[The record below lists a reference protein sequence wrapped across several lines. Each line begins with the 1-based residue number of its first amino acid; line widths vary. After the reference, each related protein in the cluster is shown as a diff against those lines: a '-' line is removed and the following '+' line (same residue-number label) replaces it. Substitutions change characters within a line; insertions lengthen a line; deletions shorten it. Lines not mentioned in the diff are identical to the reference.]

1 MKRRKNILAVLLAV
15 TVMATAMPGSAI
27 AAPVDGQTTE
37 VSAKAGTEKAEKKE
51 QIRVISITDP
61 KLEKGSFARGT
72 KVKDM
77 KLPDKLS
84 ARGYKEKDSKKA
96 EDIKIKDVTWKTDYK
111 EDSTAG
117 KYTFTA
123 QITDDYK
130 LAKDVVLPK
139 LTIEI
144 TEAQTKTTE
153 KQPETKAA
161 ETKQPE
167 TKATEAKK
175 PETKTTEK
183 TPEVKKPETKVTE
196 KETEVRKPETKATEK
211 KPETKI
217 SENQPETKATEAKK
231 PETKT
236 TEKTPEVKKPETKV
250 TEKETEVR
258 KPETKATEK
267 KPETKISEN
276 QPETKATEAKKPET
290 KTTEK
295 TPEVKK
301 PETKVTEKETEVRKP
316 ETKATEKKPETKISE
331 KQPETKADAKAK
343 DAKSTESE
351 KESETKQSE
360 TKESET
366 KQSETKESE
375 TKESETENTNLKIT
389 AFEVKD
395 AKVTI
400 DEEKQTIT
408 VLMQKSDTDLK
419 KLAPKIT
426 VPAGVTVDPASEK
439 EVDFSASDKIPVIYK
454 LTRTAEDGKTVTREY
469 KVTATICKHDWKEA
483 TCTEAAIC
491 KLCGVTGEAALG
503 HDWKEATCTEAAVCK
518 RCGIK
523 GSAALGHDWTKATCK
538 VKSTCKRCK
547 ITRGKLAAHTWSKW
561 KVTAEATH
569 EKKGKKERKC
579 GICKKKETKTL
590 PKINL
595 IGEADNNKI
604 EGLTNGGNYATGAN
618 ITFKA
623 VGDRMDNKAPI
634 EGDVRYL
641 PVSWTCGTGKGDLN
655 ETNAY
660 ARTLQFT
667 TAGTYTLN
675 VTYERQ
681 LYKDGKWI
689 AKGDADVQTVQ
700 LNVTGNT
707 ITNSTN
713 KGASGSNSNVRVA
726 AVTGDNSPIVLLS
739 IVLAASLAALIALFV
754 SGIRRKNNRK

>member
-1 MKRRKNILAVLLAV
+1 MIKNQEVDIMKRRKNILAVLLAV

-161 ETKQPE
+161 ETK
-167 TKATEAKK
+167 
-175 PETKTTEK
+175 
-183 TPEVKKPETKVTE
+183 
-196 KETEVRKPETKATEK
+196 
-211 KPETKI
+211 
-217 SENQPETKATEAKK
+217 
-231 PETKT
+231 
-236 TEKTPEVKKPETKV
+236 
-250 TEKETEVR
+250 
-258 KPETKATEK
+258 
-267 KPETKISEN
+267 

-590 PKINL
+590 PKINW
-595 IGEADNNKI
+595 IGEADNNTI

>member
-37 VSAKAGTEKAEKKE
+37 ISAKAGTEKAEKKE

-175 PETKTTEK
+175 PEMKTTEK

-217 SENQPETKATEAKK
+217 SENQPETKAAE
-231 PETKT
+231 
-236 TEKTPEVKKPETKV
+236 
-250 TEKETEVR
+250 
-258 KPETKATEK
+258 
-267 KPETKISEN
+267 
-276 QPETKATEAKKPET
+276 Q
-290 KTTEK
+290 
-295 TPEVKK
+295 
-301 PETKVTEKETEVRKP
+301 
-316 ETKATEKKPETKISE
+316 

-400 DEEKQTIT
+400 DEEKQTIS

-491 KLCGVTGEAALG
+491 KLCGVTGAAALG

-739 IVLAASLAALIALFV
+739 IVLAASLAALIALLV

>member
-144 TEAQTKTTE
+144 TETQTKTTE

-167 TKATEAKK
+167 TKAPEAKK

-183 TPEVKKPETKVTE
+183 TPEVKKPETKATE

-217 SENQPETKATEAKK
+217 SEKQPETKAAE
-231 PETKT
+231 
-236 TEKTPEVKKPETKV
+236 
-250 TEKETEVR
+250 
-258 KPETKATEK
+258 
-267 KPETKISEN
+267 
-276 QPETKATEAKKPET
+276 Q
-290 KTTEK
+290 
-295 TPEVKK
+295 
-301 PETKVTEKETEVRKP
+301 
-316 ETKATEKKPETKISE
+316 

-491 KLCGVTGEAALG
+491 KLCGVTGAAALG

-561 KVTAEATH
+561 KVTDEATH

-590 PKINL
+590 PKINW

-707 ITNSTN
+707 IINSTN

>member
-167 TKATEAKK
+167 TKAA
-175 PETKTTEK
+175 
-183 TPEVKKPETKVTE
+183 
-196 KETEVRKPETKATEK
+196 
-211 KPETKI
+211 
-217 SENQPETKATEAKK
+217 
-231 PETKT
+231 
-236 TEKTPEVKKPETKV
+236 
-250 TEKETEVR
+250 
-258 KPETKATEK
+258 
-267 KPETKISEN
+267 
-276 QPETKATEAKKPET
+276 EAKKPET

-331 KQPETKADAKAK
+331 KQPETKANAKAK

-454 LTRTAEDGKTVTREY
+454 LSRTAEDGKTVTREY

-503 HDWKEATCTEAAVCK
+503 HDWKEATCTEAAICK

-641 PVSWTCGTGKGDLN
+641 PVSWICGTGKGDLN

>member
-37 VSAKAGTEKAEKKE
+37 VSAKAGTEKKE

-167 TKATEAKK
+167 TKAAEAKK
-175 PETKTTEK
+175 PGTKTTEK

-196 KETEVRKPETKATEK
+196 KEIEVRKPETKATEK

-217 SENQPETKATEAKK
+217 SEKQPETKAAE
-231 PETKT
+231 
-236 TEKTPEVKKPETKV
+236 
-250 TEKETEVR
+250 
-258 KPETKATEK
+258 
-267 KPETKISEN
+267 
-276 QPETKATEAKKPET
+276 Q
-290 KTTEK
+290 
-295 TPEVKK
+295 
-301 PETKVTEKETEVRKP
+301 
-316 ETKATEKKPETKISE
+316 

-375 TKESETENTNLKIT
+375 TKESETENTNLKIN

-590 PKINL
+590 PKINW

>member
-51 QIRVISITDP
+51 QIRVISIPDP

-167 TKATEAKK
+167 TKAAEAKK
-175 PETKTTEK
+175 PD
-183 TPEVKKPETKVTE
+183 
-196 KETEVRKPETKATEK
+196 
-211 KPETKI
+211 
-217 SENQPETKATEAKK
+217 
-231 PETKT
+231 
-236 TEKTPEVKKPETKV
+236 
-250 TEKETEVR
+250 
-258 KPETKATEK
+258 
-267 KPETKISEN
+267 
-276 QPETKATEAKKPET
+276 T

-366 KQSETKESE
+366 KQSETKESETKESE

-491 KLCGVTGEAALG
+491 KLCGVTGAAALG

-590 PKINL
+590 PKINW

>member
-167 TKATEAKK
+167 TKAA
-175 PETKTTEK
+175 
-183 TPEVKKPETKVTE
+183 
-196 KETEVRKPETKATEK
+196 
-211 KPETKI
+211 
-217 SENQPETKATEAKK
+217 
-231 PETKT
+231 
-236 TEKTPEVKKPETKV
+236 
-250 TEKETEVR
+250 
-258 KPETKATEK
+258 
-267 KPETKISEN
+267 
-276 QPETKATEAKKPET
+276 EAKKPET

-561 KVTAEATH
+561 KVTDEATH

>member
-217 SENQPETKATEAKK
+217 SE
-231 PETKT
+231 
-236 TEKTPEVKKPETKV
+236 
-250 TEKETEVR
+250 
-258 KPETKATEK
+258 
-267 KPETKISEN
+267 
-276 QPETKATEAKKPET
+276 
-290 KTTEK
+290 
-295 TPEVKK
+295 
-301 PETKVTEKETEVRKP
+301 
-316 ETKATEKKPETKISE
+316 

-426 VPAGVTVDPASEK
+426 VQAGVTVDPASEK

-491 KLCGVTGEAALG
+491 KLCGVTGAAALG

-523 GSAALGHDWTKATCK
+523 GAAALGHDWTKATCK

-590 PKINL
+590 PKINW

>member
-167 TKATEAKK
+167 TKAA
-175 PETKTTEK
+175 
-183 TPEVKKPETKVTE
+183 
-196 KETEVRKPETKATEK
+196 
-211 KPETKI
+211 
-217 SENQPETKATEAKK
+217 
-231 PETKT
+231 
-236 TEKTPEVKKPETKV
+236 
-250 TEKETEVR
+250 
-258 KPETKATEK
+258 
-267 KPETKISEN
+267 
-276 QPETKATEAKKPET
+276 EAKKPET

-754 SGIRRKNNRK
+754 SGIRR

>member
-61 KLEKGSFARGT
+61 KLEKASFARGT

-167 TKATEAKK
+167 TKAA
-175 PETKTTEK
+175 
-183 TPEVKKPETKVTE
+183 
-196 KETEVRKPETKATEK
+196 
-211 KPETKI
+211 
-217 SENQPETKATEAKK
+217 
-231 PETKT
+231 
-236 TEKTPEVKKPETKV
+236 
-250 TEKETEVR
+250 
-258 KPETKATEK
+258 
-267 KPETKISEN
+267 
-276 QPETKATEAKKPET
+276 EAKKPET

-360 TKESET
+360 TKQSET
-366 KQSETKESE
+366 KESETKESE

-408 VLMQKSDTDLK
+408 VLMQTSDTDLK

-491 KLCGVTGEAALG
+491 KLCGVTGAAALG

-590 PKINL
+590 PKINW

-739 IVLAASLAALIALFV
+739 IVLAASLAALIALLV

>member
-167 TKATEAKK
+167 TKAAEAKK
-175 PETKTTEK
+175 PETKITEK
-183 TPEVKKPETKVTE
+183 TPEVK
-196 KETEVRKPETKATEK
+196 
-211 KPETKI
+211 
-217 SENQPETKATEAKK
+217 
-231 PETKT
+231 
-236 TEKTPEVKKPETKV
+236 
-250 TEKETEVR
+250 
-258 KPETKATEK
+258 
-267 KPETKISEN
+267 
-276 QPETKATEAKKPET
+276 
-290 KTTEK
+290 
-295 TPEVKK
+295 
-301 PETKVTEKETEVRKP
+301 KP

-491 KLCGVTGEAALG
+491 KLCGVRGEAALG

-590 PKINL
+590 PKINW

-739 IVLAASLAALIALFV
+739 IVLAASLAALIALLV

>member
-37 VSAKAGTEKAEKKE
+37 VSAKAGIEKAEKKE

-130 LAKDVVLPK
+130 LAKDMVLPK

-161 ETKQPE
+161 ETK
-167 TKATEAKK
+167 AAEAKK

-217 SENQPETKATEAKK
+217 SENQPETKAAE
-231 PETKT
+231 
-236 TEKTPEVKKPETKV
+236 
-250 TEKETEVR
+250 
-258 KPETKATEK
+258 
-267 KPETKISEN
+267 
-276 QPETKATEAKKPET
+276 Q
-290 KTTEK
+290 
-295 TPEVKK
+295 
-301 PETKVTEKETEVRKP
+301 
-316 ETKATEKKPETKISE
+316 

-426 VPAGVTVDPASEK
+426 LPAGVTVDPASEK

-454 LTRTAEDGKTVTREY
+454 LSRTAEDGKTVTREY

-503 HDWKEATCTEAAVCK
+503 HDWKEATCTEAAICK

-595 IGEADNNKI
+595 IGKADNNKI

>member
-1 MKRRKNILAVLLAV
+1 MIKNQEVDIMKRRKNILAVLLAV

-167 TKATEAKK
+167 TKAA
-175 PETKTTEK
+175 
-183 TPEVKKPETKVTE
+183 
-196 KETEVRKPETKATEK
+196 
-211 KPETKI
+211 
-217 SENQPETKATEAKK
+217 
-231 PETKT
+231 
-236 TEKTPEVKKPETKV
+236 
-250 TEKETEVR
+250 
-258 KPETKATEK
+258 
-267 KPETKISEN
+267 
-276 QPETKATEAKKPET
+276 EAKKPET

-491 KLCGVTGEAALG
+491 KLCGVTGAAALG

-590 PKINL
+590 PKINW

-726 AVTGDNSPIVLLS
+726 AVTGDNSPIILLS

>member
-217 SENQPETKATEAKK
+217 SE
-231 PETKT
+231 
-236 TEKTPEVKKPETKV
+236 
-250 TEKETEVR
+250 
-258 KPETKATEK
+258 
-267 KPETKISEN
+267 
-276 QPETKATEAKKPET
+276 
-290 KTTEK
+290 
-295 TPEVKK
+295 
-301 PETKVTEKETEVRKP
+301 
-316 ETKATEKKPETKISE
+316 

-454 LTRTAEDGKTVTREY
+454 LSRTAEDGKTVTREY

-503 HDWKEATCTEAAVCK
+503 HDWKEATCTEAAICK

>member
-167 TKATEAKK
+167 TKATEVKK
-175 PETKTTEK
+175 PEMKTTEK
-183 TPEVKKPETKVTE
+183 TPEVK
-196 KETEVRKPETKATEK
+196 
-211 KPETKI
+211 
-217 SENQPETKATEAKK
+217 
-231 PETKT
+231 
-236 TEKTPEVKKPETKV
+236 
-250 TEKETEVR
+250 
-258 KPETKATEK
+258 
-267 KPETKISEN
+267 
-276 QPETKATEAKKPET
+276 
-290 KTTEK
+290 
-295 TPEVKK
+295 
-301 PETKVTEKETEVRKP
+301 KP

-491 KLCGVTGEAALG
+491 KLCGVTGAAALG

-561 KVTAEATH
+561 KVTDEATH

-590 PKINL
+590 PKINW

>member
-1 MKRRKNILAVLLAV
+1 MIKNQEVDIMKRRKNILAVLLAV

-167 TKATEAKK
+167 TKAAEAKK

-196 KETEVRKPETKATEK
+196 KE
-211 KPETKI
+211 I
-217 SENQPETKATEAKK
+217 
-231 PETKT
+231 
-236 TEKTPEVKKPETKV
+236 
-250 TEKETEVR
+250 
-258 KPETKATEK
+258 
-267 KPETKISEN
+267 
-276 QPETKATEAKKPET
+276 
-290 KTTEK
+290 
-295 TPEVKK
+295 
-301 PETKVTEKETEVRKP
+301 EVRKP

-331 KQPETKADAKAK
+331 KQPETKATEQNQPETKADAKAK
-343 DAKSTESE
+343 DAKSTTESE

-375 TKESETENTNLKIT
+375 TKESETENKNLKIT
-389 AFEVKD
+389 SFEVKD

-400 DEEKQTIT
+400 DEEKQAIT

-454 LTRTAEDGKTVTREY
+454 LTRTAEDGKTVTKEY
-469 KVTATICKHDWKEA
+469 KVTAAICKHDWKEA
-483 TCTEAAIC
+483 TCTEAAVC

-590 PKINL
+590 PKINW

-623 VGDRMDNKAPI
+623 VGDRMDNKVPI

-660 ARTLQFT
+660 GRTLQFT

-681 LYKDGKWI
+681 LYKDGKWVT
-689 AKGDADVQTVQ
+689 KGDANVQTAQ
-700 LNVTGNT
+700 LKVTGNT
-707 ITNSTN
+707 ITTNNTN
-713 KGASGSNSNVRVA
+713 KSASGSNSNVRVA

-754 SGIRRKNNRK
+754 SGRRRKNNRK

>member
-1 MKRRKNILAVLLAV
+1 MIKNQEVDIMKKRKNILAVLLAV

-153 KQPETKAA
+153 KQPETK
-161 ETKQPE
+161 QPE
-167 TKATEAKK
+167 TKAA
-175 PETKTTEK
+175 
-183 TPEVKKPETKVTE
+183 
-196 KETEVRKPETKATEK
+196 
-211 KPETKI
+211 
-217 SENQPETKATEAKK
+217 
-231 PETKT
+231 
-236 TEKTPEVKKPETKV
+236 
-250 TEKETEVR
+250 
-258 KPETKATEK
+258 
-267 KPETKISEN
+267 
-276 QPETKATEAKKPET
+276 EAKKPET

-408 VLMQKSDTDLK
+408 VLMQTSDTDLK

-523 GSAALGHDWTKATCK
+523 GAAALGHDWTKATCK

-590 PKINL
+590 PKINW

-641 PVSWTCGTGKGDLN
+641 PLSWTCGTGKGDLN

-739 IVLAASLAALIALFV
+739 IVLAASLAALIALLV

>member
-167 TKATEAKK
+167 TKATEVKM
-175 PETKTTEK
+175 PEMKTTEK
-183 TPEVKKPETKVTE
+183 TPEVK
-196 KETEVRKPETKATEK
+196 
-211 KPETKI
+211 
-217 SENQPETKATEAKK
+217 
-231 PETKT
+231 
-236 TEKTPEVKKPETKV
+236 
-250 TEKETEVR
+250 
-258 KPETKATEK
+258 
-267 KPETKISEN
+267 
-276 QPETKATEAKKPET
+276 
-290 KTTEK
+290 
-295 TPEVKK
+295 
-301 PETKVTEKETEVRKP
+301 KP

-469 KVTATICKHDWKEA
+469 KVAATICKHDWKEA

>member
-27 AAPVDGQTTE
+27 AAPVDGQITE

-217 SENQPETKATEAKK
+217 SE
-231 PETKT
+231 
-236 TEKTPEVKKPETKV
+236 
-250 TEKETEVR
+250 
-258 KPETKATEK
+258 
-267 KPETKISEN
+267 
-276 QPETKATEAKKPET
+276 
-290 KTTEK
+290 
-295 TPEVKK
+295 
-301 PETKVTEKETEVRKP
+301 
-316 ETKATEKKPETKISE
+316 

-343 DAKSTESE
+343 DAKSMESE

-360 TKESET
+360 TKQSET
-366 KQSETKESE
+366 KQSETKESETKESE

-389 AFEVKD
+389 VFEVKD

-408 VLMQKSDTDLK
+408 VFMQKSDTDLK

-491 KLCGVTGEAALG
+491 KLCGVTGAAVLG

>member
-167 TKATEAKK
+167 TKAAEAKK

-211 KPETKI
+211 KPEPKI
-217 SENQPETKATEAKK
+217 SEKQPETKAAE
-231 PETKT
+231 
-236 TEKTPEVKKPETKV
+236 
-250 TEKETEVR
+250 
-258 KPETKATEK
+258 
-267 KPETKISEN
+267 
-276 QPETKATEAKKPET
+276 Q
-290 KTTEK
+290 
-295 TPEVKK
+295 
-301 PETKVTEKETEVRKP
+301 
-316 ETKATEKKPETKISE
+316 

-375 TKESETENTNLKIT
+375 TKESETENTNLKIN

-469 KVTATICKHDWKEA
+469 KVTATICKHDWKEV

-590 PKINL
+590 PKINW

>member
-153 KQPETKAA
+153 KQPETKQP

-167 TKATEAKK
+167 TKAAEAKK

-183 TPEVKKPETKVTE
+183 TPEVKK
-196 KETEVRKPETKATEK
+196 
-211 KPETKI
+211 
-217 SENQPETKATEAKK
+217 S
-231 PETKT
+231 
-236 TEKTPEVKKPETKV
+236 
-250 TEKETEVR
+250 
-258 KPETKATEK
+258 
-267 KPETKISEN
+267 
-276 QPETKATEAKKPET
+276 
-290 KTTEK
+290 
-295 TPEVKK
+295 
-301 PETKVTEKETEVRKP
+301 ETKVTEKETEVRKP

-408 VLMQKSDTDLK
+408 VLMQTSDTDLK

-523 GSAALGHDWTKATCK
+523 GSAALGHDWTKATCN

-590 PKINL
+590 PKINW

>member
-167 TKATEAKK
+167 TKAA
-175 PETKTTEK
+175 
-183 TPEVKKPETKVTE
+183 
-196 KETEVRKPETKATEK
+196 
-211 KPETKI
+211 
-217 SENQPETKATEAKK
+217 
-231 PETKT
+231 
-236 TEKTPEVKKPETKV
+236 
-250 TEKETEVR
+250 
-258 KPETKATEK
+258 
-267 KPETKISEN
+267 
-276 QPETKATEAKKPET
+276 EAKKPET

-360 TKESET
+360 TKESEM

-491 KLCGVTGEAALG
+491 KLCGVTGAAALG

-590 PKINL
+590 PKINW

-641 PVSWTCGTGKGDLN
+641 PLSWTCGTGKGDLN

-739 IVLAASLAALIALFV
+739 IVLAASLAALIALLV

>member
-61 KLEKGSFARGT
+61 KLEKASFARGT

-167 TKATEAKK
+167 TKAAEAKK
-175 PETKTTEK
+175 SETKTTEK
-183 TPEVKKPETKVTE
+183 TPEVK
-196 KETEVRKPETKATEK
+196 
-211 KPETKI
+211 
-217 SENQPETKATEAKK
+217 
-231 PETKT
+231 
-236 TEKTPEVKKPETKV
+236 
-250 TEKETEVR
+250 
-258 KPETKATEK
+258 
-267 KPETKISEN
+267 
-276 QPETKATEAKKPET
+276 
-290 KTTEK
+290 
-295 TPEVKK
+295 
-301 PETKVTEKETEVRKP
+301 KP

-469 KVTATICKHDWKEA
+469 KVAATICKHDWKEA

-641 PVSWTCGTGKGDLN
+641 PVSWICGTGKGDLN

>member
-167 TKATEAKK
+167 TKAAEAKK

-196 KETEVRKPETKATEK
+196 KETEVGKPETKATEK

-217 SENQPETKATEAKK
+217 SENQPETKAAE
-231 PETKT
+231 
-236 TEKTPEVKKPETKV
+236 
-250 TEKETEVR
+250 
-258 KPETKATEK
+258 
-267 KPETKISEN
+267 
-276 QPETKATEAKKPET
+276 Q
-290 KTTEK
+290 
-295 TPEVKK
+295 
-301 PETKVTEKETEVRKP
+301 
-316 ETKATEKKPETKISE
+316 

-454 LTRTAEDGKTVTREY
+454 LSRTAEDGKTVTREY

-503 HDWKEATCTEAAVCK
+503 HDWKEATCTEAAICK

-739 IVLAASLAALIALFV
+739 IVLAASLAALIALCV

>member
-153 KQPETKAA
+153 KQPEAKAA

-167 TKATEAKK
+167 TKAA
-175 PETKTTEK
+175 
-183 TPEVKKPETKVTE
+183 
-196 KETEVRKPETKATEK
+196 
-211 KPETKI
+211 
-217 SENQPETKATEAKK
+217 
-231 PETKT
+231 
-236 TEKTPEVKKPETKV
+236 
-250 TEKETEVR
+250 
-258 KPETKATEK
+258 
-267 KPETKISEN
+267 
-276 QPETKATEAKKPET
+276 EAKKPET

>member
-1 MKRRKNILAVLLAV
+1 MRKITAKYQGYRRIKTVIKNQEVDIMKRRKNILAVLLAV

-167 TKATEAKK
+167 TKAA
-175 PETKTTEK
+175 
-183 TPEVKKPETKVTE
+183 
-196 KETEVRKPETKATEK
+196 
-211 KPETKI
+211 
-217 SENQPETKATEAKK
+217 
-231 PETKT
+231 
-236 TEKTPEVKKPETKV
+236 
-250 TEKETEVR
+250 
-258 KPETKATEK
+258 
-267 KPETKISEN
+267 
-276 QPETKATEAKKPET
+276 EAKKPET

-491 KLCGVTGEAALG
+491 KLCGVTGAAALG

-590 PKINL
+590 PKINW

>member
-51 QIRVISITDP
+51 QIRVISITGP

-167 TKATEAKK
+167 TKAA
-175 PETKTTEK
+175 
-183 TPEVKKPETKVTE
+183 
-196 KETEVRKPETKATEK
+196 
-211 KPETKI
+211 
-217 SENQPETKATEAKK
+217 
-231 PETKT
+231 
-236 TEKTPEVKKPETKV
+236 
-250 TEKETEVR
+250 
-258 KPETKATEK
+258 
-267 KPETKISEN
+267 
-276 QPETKATEAKKPET
+276 EAKKPET

-491 KLCGVTGEAALG
+491 KLCGVTGAAALG

-523 GSAALGHDWTKATCK
+523 GAAALGHDWTKATCK

-561 KVTAEATH
+561 KVTDEATH

-590 PKINL
+590 PKINW

>member
-167 TKATEAKK
+167 TKAA
-175 PETKTTEK
+175 
-183 TPEVKKPETKVTE
+183 
-196 KETEVRKPETKATEK
+196 
-211 KPETKI
+211 
-217 SENQPETKATEAKK
+217 
-231 PETKT
+231 
-236 TEKTPEVKKPETKV
+236 
-250 TEKETEVR
+250 
-258 KPETKATEK
+258 
-267 KPETKISEN
+267 
-276 QPETKATEAKKPET
+276 EAKKPET

-366 KQSETKESE
+366 KQSE

-590 PKINL
+590 PKINW

>member
-61 KLEKGSFARGT
+61 KLEKASFARGT

-144 TEAQTKTTE
+144 TETQTKTTE

-167 TKATEAKK
+167 TKAAEAKK

-217 SENQPETKATEAKK
+217 SEKQ
-231 PETKT
+231 
-236 TEKTPEVKKPETKV
+236 
-250 TEKETEVR
+250 
-258 KPETKATEK
+258 PETKATEK
-267 KPETKISEN
+267 KPETKISEK
-276 QPETKATEAKKPET
+276 QPETKAAEQ
-290 KTTEK
+290 
-295 TPEVKK
+295 
-301 PETKVTEKETEVRKP
+301 
-316 ETKATEKKPETKISE
+316 

-491 KLCGVTGEAALG
+491 KLCGVTGAAALG

-561 KVTAEATH
+561 KVTDEATH

-590 PKINL
+590 PKINW

-604 EGLTNGGNYATGAN
+604 EGLTNGGNYAAGAN

>member
-167 TKATEAKK
+167 TKAAEAKK
-175 PETKTTEK
+175 PD
-183 TPEVKKPETKVTE
+183 
-196 KETEVRKPETKATEK
+196 
-211 KPETKI
+211 
-217 SENQPETKATEAKK
+217 
-231 PETKT
+231 
-236 TEKTPEVKKPETKV
+236 
-250 TEKETEVR
+250 
-258 KPETKATEK
+258 
-267 KPETKISEN
+267 
-276 QPETKATEAKKPET
+276 T

-343 DAKSTESE
+343 NAKSTESE

-491 KLCGVTGEAALG
+491 KLCGVTGAAALG

-590 PKINL
+590 PKINW

>member
-167 TKATEAKK
+167 TKAAEAKK

-196 KETEVRKPETKATEK
+196 KEIEVRKPETKATEK

-217 SENQPETKATEAKK
+217 SEKQPETKATEAKK
-231 PETKT
+231 PETK
-236 TEKTPEVKKPETKV
+236 
-250 TEKETEVR
+250 
-258 KPETKATEK
+258 
-267 KPETKISEN
+267 ISEK
-276 QPETKATEAKKPET
+276 Q
-290 KTTEK
+290 
-295 TPEVKK
+295 
-301 PETKVTEKETEVRKP
+301 P

-375 TKESETENTNLKIT
+375 TKESETENTNLKIS

-408 VLMQKSDTDLK
+408 VLMQKRDTDLK

-491 KLCGVTGEAALG
+491 KLCGVTGAAALG

-590 PKINL
+590 PKINW

-713 KGASGSNSNVRVA
+713 KGASASNSNVRVA

-739 IVLAASLAALIALFV
+739 IVLAASLAALIALLV

>member
-1 MKRRKNILAVLLAV
+1 MIKNQEVDIMKRRKNILAVLLAV

-167 TKATEAKK
+167 TKAAEAKK

-196 KETEVRKPETKATEK
+196 KEIEVRKPETKATEK

-217 SENQPETKATEAKK
+217 SEKQPETKAAE
-231 PETKT
+231 
-236 TEKTPEVKKPETKV
+236 
-250 TEKETEVR
+250 
-258 KPETKATEK
+258 
-267 KPETKISEN
+267 
-276 QPETKATEAKKPET
+276 Q
-290 KTTEK
+290 
-295 TPEVKK
+295 
-301 PETKVTEKETEVRKP
+301 
-316 ETKATEKKPETKISE
+316 

-366 KQSETKESE
+366 KQSETKKSE

-491 KLCGVTGEAALG
+491 KLCGVTGAAALG

-523 GSAALGHDWTKATCK
+523 GAAALGHDWTKATCK

-590 PKINL
+590 PKINW

>member
-161 ETKQPE
+161 ETK
-167 TKATEAKK
+167 
-175 PETKTTEK
+175 
-183 TPEVKKPETKVTE
+183 
-196 KETEVRKPETKATEK
+196 
-211 KPETKI
+211 
-217 SENQPETKATEAKK
+217 
-231 PETKT
+231 
-236 TEKTPEVKKPETKV
+236 
-250 TEKETEVR
+250 
-258 KPETKATEK
+258 
-267 KPETKISEN
+267 

-579 GICKKKETKTL
+579 SICKKKETKTL
-590 PKINL
+590 PKINW

>member
-144 TEAQTKTTE
+144 TETQTKTTE

-167 TKATEAKK
+167 TKAAEAKK

-231 PETKT
+231 PETK
-236 TEKTPEVKKPETKV
+236 
-250 TEKETEVR
+250 
-258 KPETKATEK
+258 
-267 KPETKISEN
+267 ISEK
-276 QPETKATEAKKPET
+276 QPETKAAEQ
-290 KTTEK
+290 
-295 TPEVKK
+295 
-301 PETKVTEKETEVRKP
+301 
-316 ETKATEKKPETKISE
+316 

-366 KQSETKESE
+366 K
-375 TKESETENTNLKIT
+375 ESETENTNLKIT
-389 AFEVKD
+389 TFEVKD

-491 KLCGVTGEAALG
+491 KLCGVTGAAALG

-590 PKINL
+590 PKINW

>member
-167 TKATEAKK
+167 TKATEVKK
-175 PETKTTEK
+175 PEMKTTEK
-183 TPEVKKPETKVTE
+183 TPEVK
-196 KETEVRKPETKATEK
+196 
-211 KPETKI
+211 
-217 SENQPETKATEAKK
+217 
-231 PETKT
+231 
-236 TEKTPEVKKPETKV
+236 
-250 TEKETEVR
+250 
-258 KPETKATEK
+258 
-267 KPETKISEN
+267 
-276 QPETKATEAKKPET
+276 
-290 KTTEK
+290 
-295 TPEVKK
+295 
-301 PETKVTEKETEVRKP
+301 KP

-469 KVTATICKHDWKEA
+469 KVAATICKHDWKEA

-713 KGASGSNSNVRVA
+713 KCASGSNSNVRVA

>member
-175 PETKTTEK
+175 PEMKTTEK

-217 SENQPETKATEAKK
+217 SENQPETKAAE
-231 PETKT
+231 
-236 TEKTPEVKKPETKV
+236 
-250 TEKETEVR
+250 
-258 KPETKATEK
+258 
-267 KPETKISEN
+267 
-276 QPETKATEAKKPET
+276 Q
-290 KTTEK
+290 
-295 TPEVKK
+295 
-301 PETKVTEKETEVRKP
+301 
-316 ETKATEKKPETKISE
+316 

-454 LTRTAEDGKTVTREY
+454 LSRTAEDGKTVTREY

-503 HDWKEATCTEAAVCK
+503 HDWKEATCTEAAICK

>member
-167 TKATEAKK
+167 TKATEVKK
-175 PETKTTEK
+175 PEMKTTEK
-183 TPEVKKPETKVTE
+183 TPEVKKPETKV
-196 KETEVRKPETKATEK
+196 
-211 KPETKI
+211 
-217 SENQPETKATEAKK
+217 
-231 PETKT
+231 
-236 TEKTPEVKKPETKV
+236 
-250 TEKETEVR
+250 
-258 KPETKATEK
+258 
-267 KPETKISEN
+267 
-276 QPETKATEAKKPET
+276 
-290 KTTEK
+290 TEK

-469 KVTATICKHDWKEA
+469 KVAATICKHDWKEA

-547 ITRGKLAAHTWSKW
+547 ITRGKLASHTWSKW

>member
-167 TKATEAKK
+167 TKAA
-175 PETKTTEK
+175 
-183 TPEVKKPETKVTE
+183 
-196 KETEVRKPETKATEK
+196 
-211 KPETKI
+211 
-217 SENQPETKATEAKK
+217 
-231 PETKT
+231 
-236 TEKTPEVKKPETKV
+236 
-250 TEKETEVR
+250 
-258 KPETKATEK
+258 
-267 KPETKISEN
+267 
-276 QPETKATEAKKPET
+276 EAKKPET

-360 TKESET
+360 TKQSET
-366 KQSETKESE
+366 KESETKESE

-491 KLCGVTGEAALG
+491 KLCGVTGAAALG

-590 PKINL
+590 PKINW

-641 PVSWTCGTGKGDLN
+641 PLSWTCGTGKGDLN

-739 IVLAASLAALIALFV
+739 IVLAASLAALIALLV

>member
-1 MKRRKNILAVLLAV
+1 MRKITAKYQGYRRIKTVIKNQEVDIMKRRKNILAVLLAV

-167 TKATEAKK
+167 TKAAEA
-175 PETKTTEK
+175 
-183 TPEVKKPETKVTE
+183 
-196 KETEVRKPETKATEK
+196 K

-217 SENQPETKATEAKK
+217 SEK
-231 PETKT
+231 
-236 TEKTPEVKKPETKV
+236 
-250 TEKETEVR
+250 
-258 KPETKATEK
+258 
-267 KPETKISEN
+267 

-518 RCGIK
+518 RCGI
-523 GSAALGHDWTKATCK
+523 
-538 VKSTCKRCK
+538 
-547 ITRGKLAAHTWSKW
+547 
-561 KVTAEATH
+561 
-569 EKKGKKERKC
+569 
-579 GICKKKETKTL
+579 
-590 PKINL
+590 
-595 IGEADNNKI
+595 
-604 EGLTNGGNYATGAN
+604 
-618 ITFKA
+618 
-623 VGDRMDNKAPI
+623 
-634 EGDVRYL
+634 
-641 PVSWTCGTGKGDLN
+641 
-655 ETNAY
+655 
-660 ARTLQFT
+660 
-667 TAGTYTLN
+667 
-675 VTYERQ
+675 
-681 LYKDGKWI
+681 
-689 AKGDADVQTVQ
+689 
-700 LNVTGNT
+700 
-707 ITNSTN
+707 
-713 KGASGSNSNVRVA
+713 
-726 AVTGDNSPIVLLS
+726 
-739 IVLAASLAALIALFV
+739 
-754 SGIRRKNNRK
+754 

>member
-217 SENQPETKATEAKK
+217 SE
-231 PETKT
+231 
-236 TEKTPEVKKPETKV
+236 
-250 TEKETEVR
+250 
-258 KPETKATEK
+258 
-267 KPETKISEN
+267 
-276 QPETKATEAKKPET
+276 
-290 KTTEK
+290 
-295 TPEVKK
+295 
-301 PETKVTEKETEVRKP
+301 
-316 ETKATEKKPETKISE
+316 

-343 DAKSTESE
+343 DVKSTESE

-491 KLCGVTGEAALG
+491 KLCGVTGAAALG
-503 HDWKEATCTEAAVCK
+503 HDWKEATCTEAAV
-518 RCGIK
+518 
-523 GSAALGHDWTKATCK
+523 
-538 VKSTCKRCK
+538 CKRCK

-561 KVTAEATH
+561 KVTDEATH

-590 PKINL
+590 PKINW
-595 IGEADNNKI
+595 IGETDNNKI